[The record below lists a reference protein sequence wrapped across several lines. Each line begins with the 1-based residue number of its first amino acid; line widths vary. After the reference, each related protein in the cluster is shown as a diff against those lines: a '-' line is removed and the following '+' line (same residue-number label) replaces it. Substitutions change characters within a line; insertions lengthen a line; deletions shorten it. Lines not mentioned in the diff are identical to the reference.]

1 MATETSLRSVKISE
15 RNLDLTGIS
24 SKNTELLSPKARVW
38 KGIKVA
44 SPSRERSYRL
54 DELASQNVQAQRT

>member
-15 RNLDLTGIS
+15 RNLDLTGIIS
-24 SKNTELLSPKARVW
+24 QNTELLSPKARVW

-44 SPSRERSYRL
+44 RPSRERSYRL
-54 DELASQNVQAQRT
+54 NE